1 MNRFIYMRRRG
12 GPFYVAADQ
21 IVEIDCSAESAKLRD
36 GTTAEFVFPLE
47 CHRLLDMGADIVR
60 GVDLE
65 TGGVVSAP
73 LASLD
78 CAVDRFDEASDGW
91 IAVATTKGGTR
102 FVVAQGC
109 RWKLDLDGEMEDL
122 EQLGGIAR
130 RLRGG
135 APDPAADAA
144 VEAAE
149 AAAGGVPGAK
159 AG

>member
-1 MNRFIYMRRRG
+1 MKRRSG
-12 GPFYVAADQ
+12 MFYVPAS
-21 IVEIDCSAESAKLRD
+21 EITEISSDAETAKLRD
-36 GTTAEFVFPLE
+36 GTTAQFFFPDE

-60 GVDLE
+60 GVCLE

-73 LASLD
+73 LASID
-78 CAVDRFDEASDGW
+78 AAVDQFDEASDGW

-102 FVVAQGC
+102 FVVAHDN

-135 APDPAADAA
+135 ALSDTEADAA

-149 AAAGGVPGAK
+149 AAAGGVPMAK